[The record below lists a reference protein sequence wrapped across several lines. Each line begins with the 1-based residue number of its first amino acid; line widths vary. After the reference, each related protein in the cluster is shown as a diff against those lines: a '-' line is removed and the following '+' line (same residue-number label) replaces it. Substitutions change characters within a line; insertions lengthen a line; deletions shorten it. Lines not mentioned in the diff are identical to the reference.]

1 MRGWQLT
8 VLAGGTFVLGTDGFV
23 LTGLLPEIARDL
35 SVSVA
40 VAGQLTTIFAL
51 TYAIGSPVIATLTGR
66 WERRILLGGGLMLFL
81 LGMSLQAL
89 GPSFPVVVGG
99 RVLAALGAAAFQA
112 NAYAVAGVLA
122 TPARR
127 GRALAA
133 VTAGTSVSTVLGVPF
148 GVLVGQLIG
157 WRGAMWV
164 IAALA
169 LCVAVVIPVLPAVR
183 VPPTSLRTRLG
194 VLVRP
199 QAIRVLA
206 STAIVLV
213 PFFVVVSYLPLL
225 VGGAAATGG
234 WVVLALLVLG
244 AGQLAGNRTVGR
256 LVDERG
262 ALPVIVLGSAG
273 VAVACAA
280 LIPLHT
286 WYPALLVLLLVLGAF
301 FGLTITPQQHRLF
314 TLLPDVATVALG
326 LNGSAIY
333 LGSAVGASLGGLVVA
348 TGGAAWLPIAA
359 TVLAVV
365 GVGTLLAIAPER
377 AHPATTRAPSR

>member
-1 MRGWQLT
+1 M
-8 VLAGGTFVLGTDGFV
+8 LGTDGFV

-377 AHPATTRAPSR
+377 AHPATTREPSR